1 MCTGFAKRVKAAKY
15 SLIQRRKMIAF
26 TDAERK
32 EYRHIW
38 VAAEVLS
45 GEIQPVTHELIGT
58 ARTLADLRK
67 SEVWVLVM
75 GSGIK
80 GKLESLFAYGA
91 DVAIVVDNPGLS
103 GFVDE
108 TEAKIMKRLIAEY
121 KPEVLICGA
130 TTRGR
135 ALMPRVAVMTHCGLT
150 ADCTGLS
157 IDPEN
162 GDLLQTRPAFGGNI
176 MATIRCSNHRPQM
189 ATVRPRVMKSPEP
202 DPGRTGRIIKEEM
215 LTSDTEKIK
224 QIIDVFHSTETAF
237 NLADAQIIIS
247 GGRGMKGPEGFKL
260 LKQFAERVGGAAVG
274 ASRAAVDSGWVPYA
288 HQVGQTGQTVQTKV
302 YIACGI
308 SGQIQ
313 HLVGMQSCDLIIA
326 IDKNPDTPMMQIADI
341 AVVGDLFEI
350 IPEIIKGI
358 TPL

>member
-1 MCTGFAKRVKAAKY
+1 
-15 SLIQRRKMIAF
+15 MIAL
-26 TDAERK
+26 TDVEREK
-32 EYRHIW
+32 YHNIW
-38 VAAEVLS
+38 VIAEVLS
-45 GEIQPVTHELIGT
+45 GKVQTVTHELIGA
-58 ARTLADLRK
+58 ARALANVRK
-67 SEVWVLVM
+67 SEVWVVVM

-80 GKLESLFAYGA
+80 GNSNLLFAHGV
-91 DVAIVVDNPGLS
+91 DVAIIVDNPQLS

-108 TEAKIMKRLIAEY
+108 TEAKILKDLILKY
-121 KPEVLICGA
+121 KPEIVLCGA

-135 ALMPRVAVMTHCGLT
+135 ALIPRVSVMTNCGLT

-157 IDPEN
+157 IDPKN

-189 ATVRPRVMKSPEP
+189 ATVRPRVMKLPEP
-202 DPGRTGRIIKEEM
+202 DPGRTGRII
-215 LTSDTEKIK
+215 DEKMMSNGMDK
-224 QIIDVFHSTETAF
+224 VKRIIDIFHSTETAV
-237 NLADAQIIIS
+237 NLSDARIIIS
-247 GGRGMKGPEGFKL
+247 GGRGMRGSEGFKL
-260 LKQFAERVGGAAVG
+260 LKEFARKVGGAAVG
-274 ASRAAVDSGWVPYA
+274 ASRAAVDSGWIPYA

-326 IDKNPDTPMMQIADI
+326 IDKNPDTPMMQIADV

-350 IPEIIKGI
+350 IPEMIKEI
-358 TPL
+358 TDL

>member
-1 MCTGFAKRVKAAKY
+1 
-15 SLIQRRKMIAF
+15 MIAL

-32 EYRHIW
+32 EYRNIW
-38 VAAEVLS
+38 VVSGVLS
-45 GEIQPVTHELIGT
+45 GEIQSVTYELTGA
-58 ARTLADLRK
+58 ARTLADFRK
-67 SEVWVLVM
+67 SEVWVVVM
-75 GSGIK
+75 GTGIER
-80 GKLESLFAYGA
+80 KLESLFAYGA
-91 DVAIVVDNPGLS
+91 DVVILVDNPELS

-108 TEAKIMKRLIAEY
+108 TEAKIMKRLIVKY
-121 KPEVLICGA
+121 KPEVVICGA

-135 ALMPRVAVMTHCGLT
+135 ALIPRVSVMTHCGLT

-189 ATVRPRVMKSPEP
+189 ATVRPKVMKLPEP
-202 DPGRTGRIIKEEM
+202 DLSRTGRIIKEEM
-215 LTSDTEKIK
+215 LTSDTEKVK
-224 QIIDVFHSTETAF
+224 QIIDIFHSNETAY
-237 NLADAQIIIS
+237 NLADAQLIIS
-247 GGRGMKGPEGFKL
+247 GGRGLKGPKGFDL
-260 LKQFAERVGGAAVG
+260 LKQFAEKVGGAAVG
-274 ASRAAVDSGWVPYA
+274 ASRAAVDSGWIPYT

-341 AVVGDLFEI
+341 AVVGDLFEV
-350 IPEIIKGI
+350 IPEIVKGI
-358 TPL
+358 TNL

>member
-1 MCTGFAKRVKAAKY
+1 
-15 SLIQRRKMIAF
+15 MIAF

-32 EYRHIW
+32 KYRHIW
-38 VAAEVLS
+38 VVAEILS
-45 GEIQPVTHELIGT
+45 GEIQPVTLELIGV

-67 SEVWVLVM
+67 SEVWVVVI
-75 GSGIK
+75 GSAIK
-80 GKLESLFAYGA
+80 GKSGSLFAYGA

-108 TEAKIMKRLIAEY
+108 TEAKIMKRLIAKY
-121 KPEVLICGA
+121 KPEVVICGA

-135 ALMPRVAVMTHCGLT
+135 ALIPRVSVMTNCGLT

-176 MATIRCSNHRPQM
+176 MATIRCSKHRPQM

-202 DPGRTGRIIKEEM
+202 DSGRTGRMIKEEM

-224 QIIDVFHSTETAF
+224 QIIDVFHSTENAF

-260 LKQFAERVGGAAVG
+260 LKQFAKRVGGAAVG
-274 ASRAAVDSGWVPYA
+274 ASRAAVDSGWIPYA

-350 IPEIIKGI
+350 IPEMIKEI
-358 TPL
+358 TKL

>member
-1 MCTGFAKRVKAAKY
+1 
-15 SLIQRRKMIAF
+15 MIAF
-26 TDAERK
+26 TDTERK
-32 EYRHIW
+32 KYRNIW
-38 VAAEVLS
+38 VVAEISS
-45 GEIQPVTHELIGT
+45 GEIQPVTHELTGA

-67 SEVWVLVM
+67 SEVWVVVM
-75 GSGIK
+75 GSGIE
-80 GKLESLFAYGA
+80 GKPESLFAYGA
-91 DVAIVVDNPGLS
+91 DVAIVVDNLGLS

-108 TEAKIMKRLIAEY
+108 TETEIMKRLIAKY
-121 KPEVLICGA
+121 KPEVVICGA

-135 ALMPRVAVMTHCGLT
+135 ALIPRVAVMTNCGLT

-215 LTSDTEKIK
+215 LTSDTKKIK
-224 QIIDVFHSTETAF
+224 QIIDVFHSTETAV

-247 GGRGMKGPEGFKL
+247 GGRGMKGPEGFNL
-260 LKQFAERVGGAAVG
+260 LKQFAEKVGGAAVG
-274 ASRAAVDSGWVPYA
+274 ASRAAIDSGWIPYA
-288 HQVGQTGQTVQTKV
+288 HQIGQTGQTVQTKV

-350 IPEIIKGI
+350 IPEIVREI
-358 TPL
+358 TNL

>member
-1 MCTGFAKRVKAAKY
+1 MRV
-15 SLIQRRKMIAF
+15 F
-26 TDAERK
+26 TDNEKK
-32 EYRHIW
+32 EYRNIW
-38 VAAEVLS
+38 VVAEVLS
-45 GEIQPVTHELIGT
+45 GEIQPVTHELIGA
-58 ARTLADLRK
+58 ARTLADVRK
-67 SEVWVLVM
+67 SEVWVVVM
-75 GSGIK
+75 GYGIEK
-80 GKLESLFAYGA
+80 ASKLLFSYGA
-91 DVAIVVDNPGLS
+91 DAVIIVDDPILL
-103 GFVDE
+103 GFIDE
-108 TEAKIMKRLIAEY
+108 TETKIMKRLIKKY
-121 KPEVLICGA
+121 KPEIVICGA

-135 ALMPRVAVMTHCGLT
+135 SLIPRVSVVTNCGLT

-157 IDPEN
+157 IDSDT

-202 DPGRTGRIIKEEM
+202 VPSRTGRIIKEKM
-215 LTSDTEKIK
+215 IQSDRTRIK
-224 QIIDVFHSTETAF
+224 NIINIFHNTETAV

-260 LKQFAERVGGAAVG
+260 LQQFAKRVGGAAVG
-274 ASRAAVDSGWVPYA
+274 ASRAAVDSGWIPYA

-326 IDKNPDTPMMQIADI
+326 IDKNPETPMMQIADI

-350 IPEIIKGI
+350 IPEIIKEI
-358 TPL
+358 ANL

>member
-1 MCTGFAKRVKAAKY
+1 
-15 SLIQRRKMIAF
+15 MIAF

-67 SEVWVLVM
+67 SEVWVVVM

-91 DVAIVVDNPGLS
+91 DAAIVVDNPGLS

-202 DPGRTGRIIKEEM
+202 DPGRTGRIIKKEM

-260 LKQFAERVGGAAVG
+260 LKQFAQRVGGAAVG

-350 IPEIIKGI
+350 IPEIVREI
-358 TPL
+358 PNL

>member
-1 MCTGFAKRVKAAKY
+1 
-15 SLIQRRKMIAF
+15 MIAF

-32 EYRHIW
+32 EYRNVW
-38 VAAEVLS
+38 VVAEILS
-45 GEIQPVTHELIGT
+45 GEIQPVTHELTGA

-67 SEVWVLVM
+67 SEVWVVIM
-75 GSGIK
+75 GSGIE
-80 GKLESLFAYGA
+80 GKPESLFAYGA
-91 DVAIVVDNPGLS
+91 DVVIVVDNLGLS

-108 TEAKIMKRLIAEY
+108 TETKIMKRLIVKY
-121 KPEVLICGA
+121 KPEVVICGA

-135 ALMPRVAVMTHCGLT
+135 ALIPRVAVMTNCGLT

-176 MATIRCSNHRPQM
+176 MATIRCSN
-189 ATVRPRVMKSPEP
+189 
-202 DPGRTGRIIKEEM
+202 RTGRIIKEEM

-224 QIIDVFHSTETAF
+224 QIIDVLHSTETAA

-247 GGRGMKGPEGFKL
+247 GGRGMKGPEGFNL

-274 ASRAAVDSGWVPYA
+274 ASRAAVDSGWIPYA

-350 IPEIIKGI
+350 IPEIVREI
-358 TPL
+358 TNL